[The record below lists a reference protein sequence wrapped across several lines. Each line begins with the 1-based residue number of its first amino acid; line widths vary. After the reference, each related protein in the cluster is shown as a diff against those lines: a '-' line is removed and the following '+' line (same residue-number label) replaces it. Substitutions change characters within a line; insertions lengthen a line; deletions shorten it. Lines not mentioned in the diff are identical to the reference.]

1 MESIFLQVLGLSF
14 AGSIVILLILLSKK
28 WFDGKLSPRFH
39 ALVWVIALF
48 ILLVPIRTN
57 LPIPSI
63 FSNLNTNMD
72 IVQAE
77 WELLPSTIAEST
89 NQNAQTVLPIK
100 SSTQTIFSSLW
111 RIWMIGMVLFF
122 LQRAVSTL
130 WLNHNLSHHAIAP
143 SATDILILNR
153 LRSKLNIHE
162 EITLYRSSI
171 VPSPLILGL
180 LHCQIFLPE
189 TLNTEEEIELSLL
202 HEMIHYRD
210 KHLFYKAISL
220 LVAGIHWFNPFCR
233 IMCRDINFS
242 CELCCDQ
249 QVIQSLDASGR
260 LRYGKLLLHTASQS
274 TQILHTGMPLSGKE
288 TLKRRLLLIMN
299 YQTSKKLIT
308 LCLVGALSCSAM
320 LCGMGVNALV
330 PNNPIPTNTTLSSG
344 KSESFQSPLPS
355 IAMEKEVTAS
365 ITAPNDSTSNTP
377 TATSDAPT
385 SYVGGNMMYPV
396 MGYDISYTYS
406 WDEIPNIML
415 IRRKD
420 GKSIQGTPI
429 SAANDGIV
437 EKVVLPEEAPKQ
449 GYGSYLILNHGGGVT
464 TIYTHCDSISV
475 AKGETVQKGQTI
487 ATAGSTGSVDRPAVG
502 FGVREDGLS
511 VDPSLYCLGYKNP
524 PILYSSP
531 GGKKLD
537 LMWPVNGGYIS
548 CGFWGYPNHV
558 GLDIAAPSGTDIY
571 AAEDGIVTKATES
584 KNYGNYIELSHGM
597 VTTRYAHCKEFFVEE
612 GQSVKKGDII
622 ASVGRTGAGTGNMCH
637 FEVINESVHLDPK
650 PYIGKSYP
658 GND

>member
-1 MESIFLQVLGLSF
+1 MESIFLQVLGLSL

-48 ILLVPIRTN
+48 ILLVPIRIN
-57 LPIPSI
+57 LPLPL
-63 FSNLNTNMD
+63 FSSSLTADINL
-72 IVQAE
+72 VQAE
-77 WELLPSTIAEST
+77 WQLLPSTAAELS
-89 NQNAQTVLPIK
+89 NQNVPSVFPVQ
-100 SSTQTIFSSLW
+100 SSSWAIYRPLW
-111 RIWMIGMVLFF
+111 CIWVVGMVLFF
-122 LQRAVSTL
+122 LRRAISTL
-130 WLNHNLSHHAIAP
+130 WLSHNLSHHATAP
-143 SATDILILNR
+143 SATDILILNC
-153 LRSKLNIHE
+153 LRSKLNIHR
-162 EITLYRSSI
+162 EIALYRSSI

-260 LRYGKLLLHTASQS
+260 LHYGKLLLHTASQS
-274 TQILHTGMPLSGKE
+274 SQILHTGMPLSGKE

-308 LCLVGALSCSAM
+308 LCLMGALSCTAI

-330 PNNPIPTNTTLSSG
+330 PNNPVATNPSNLGESERFKSLLPSTTL
-344 KSESFQSPLPS
+344 
-355 IAMEKEVTAS
+355 EKDVIPN
-365 ITAPNDSTSNTP
+365 ITAQNDSTSNTP
-377 TATSDAPT
+377 TATSDANT
-385 SYVGGNMMYPV
+385 SYVGGIMMFPV
-396 MGYDISYTYS
+396 MGYDISYTYIL
-406 WDEIPNIML
+406 DKFDNMRI
-415 IRRKD
+415 IRQD

-475 AKGETVQKGQTI
+475 TKGETVQKGQTI
-487 ATAGSTGSVDRPAVG
+487 ATAGSTGSVG

-537 LMWPVNGGYIS
+537 LMWPVNGGYIA
-548 CGFWGYPNHV
+548 CGFGEYPNHV

-612 GQSVKKGDII
+612 GQSVKKGDKI

-650 PYIGKSYP
+650 TYIGKSYP

>member
-1 MESIFLQVLGLSF
+1 MESIFLQVLGLSL

-48 ILLVPIRTN
+48 ILLVPIRIN
-57 LPIPSI
+57 LPLSL
-63 FSNLNTNMD
+63 FSSSLSADINL
-72 IVQAE
+72 VQAE
-77 WELLPSTIAEST
+77 WQLLPSTAAELS
-89 NQNAQTVLPIK
+89 NQNVPSVFPVQ
-100 SSTQTIFSSLW
+100 SSSWAIYRPLW
-111 RIWMIGMVLFF
+111 CIWVVGMVLFF
-122 LQRAVSTL
+122 LRRAISTL
-130 WLNHNLSHHAIAP
+130 WLSYNLSHHAIAP

-153 LRSKLNIHE
+153 LRSKLNIHR
-162 EITLYRSSI
+162 EIALYRSSI

-260 LRYGKLLLHTASQS
+260 LHYGKLLLHTASQS
-274 TQILHTGMPLSGKE
+274 SQILHTGMPLSGKE

-308 LCLVGALSCSAM
+308 LCLMGALSCTAI
-320 LCGMGVNALV
+320 LCGIGVNALV
-330 PNNPIPTNTTLSSG
+330 PNNSVTGNTSLNSG
-344 KSESFQSPLPS
+344 KSESFQYPLPS
-355 IAMEKEVTAS
+355 TAMEKEVPAN
-365 ITAPNDSTSNTP
+365 ITAQNDSTSNTP
-377 TATSDAPT
+377 TTTSDAPT

-396 MGYDISYTYS
+396 MDYDISYTYTLEKF
-406 WDEIPNIML
+406 DNMHI
-415 IRRKD
+415 IRTD

-437 EKVVLPEEAPKQ
+437 EKVVLPEEASNQ

-464 TIYTHCDSISV
+464 TVYTHCDSISV
-475 AKGETVQKGQTI
+475 AKGETVQKGQII
-487 ATAGSTGSVDRPAVG
+487 ATAGSTGSVDSPVIG

-511 VDPSLYCLGYKNP
+511 VDPNLYCLEYKNP

-531 GGKKLD
+531 GGKELD

-548 CGFWGYPNHV
+548 CGFGGYPGHV

-584 KNYGNYIELSHGM
+584 KNYGNNIVISHGT
-597 VTTRYAHCKEFFVEE
+597 VKTRYAHCHELFVEE

-637 FEVINESVHLDPK
+637 FEVIYELEHLDPK
-650 PYIGKSYP
+650 PYIGKAYP

>member
-1 MESIFLQVLGLSF
+1 MVSIFLQVLGLSL

-48 ILLVPIRTN
+48 ILLVPIRIN
-57 LPIPSI
+57 LPLPL
-63 FSNLNTNMD
+63 FSSSLTADINL
-72 IVQAE
+72 VQAE
-77 WELLPSTIAEST
+77 WQLLPSTAAELS
-89 NQNAQTVLPIK
+89 NQNVPSVFPVQ
-100 SSTQTIFSSLW
+100 SSSWAIYRSLW
-111 RIWMIGMVLFF
+111 CIWVVGMVLFF
-122 LQRAVSTL
+122 LRRAISTL
-130 WLNHNLSHHAIAP
+130 WLSYNLSHHAIAP

-153 LRSKLNIHE
+153 LRSKLNIHR
-162 EITLYRSSI
+162 EIALYRSSI

-210 KHLFYKAISL
+210 KHLFYKAVSL
-220 LVAGIHWFNPFCR
+220 IVAGIHWFNPFCR

-260 LRYGKLLLHTASQS
+260 LHYGKLLLHTASQS
-274 TQILHTGMPLSGKE
+274 SQILHTGMPLSGKE

-308 LCLVGALSCSAM
+308 LCLMGALSCTAI

-330 PNNPIPTNTTLSSG
+330 PNNPVATNPSNLGESERFKSLLPSTTL
-344 KSESFQSPLPS
+344 
-355 IAMEKEVTAS
+355 EKDVIPN
-365 ITAPNDSTSNTP
+365 ITAQNDSTSNTP
-377 TATSDAPT
+377 TATSDANT
-385 SYVGGNMMYPV
+385 SYVGGIMMFPV
-396 MGYDISYTYS
+396 MGYDISYTYIL
-406 WDEIPNIML
+406 DKFDNMRI
-415 IRRKD
+415 IRQD

-475 AKGETVQKGQTI
+475 TKGETVQKGQTI
-487 ATAGSTGSVDRPAVG
+487 ATAGSTGSVG

-537 LMWPVNGGYIS
+537 LMWPVNGGYIA
-548 CGFWGYPNHV
+548 CGFGEYPNHV

-612 GQSVKKGDII
+612 GQSVKKGDKI

-650 PYIGKSYP
+650 TYIGKSYP

>member
-1 MESIFLQVLGLSF
+1 MESIFLQVLGLSL

-48 ILLVPIRTN
+48 ILLVPIRIN
-57 LPIPSI
+57 LPLPL
-63 FSNLNTNMD
+63 FSSSLTADINL
-72 IVQAE
+72 VQAE
-77 WELLPSTIAEST
+77 WQLLPSTAAELS
-89 NQNAQTVLPIK
+89 NQNVPSVFPVQ
-100 SSTQTIFSSLW
+100 SSSWAIYRSLW
-111 RIWMIGMVLFF
+111 CIWVVGMVLFF
-122 LQRAVSTL
+122 LRRAISTL
-130 WLNHNLSHHAIAP
+130 WLSYNLSHHAIAP

-162 EITLYRSSI
+162 EIALYRSSI

-180 LHCQIFLPE
+180 LNCRIFLPE

-260 LRYGKLLLHTASQS
+260 LHYGKLLLHTASQS
-274 TQILHTGMPLSGKE
+274 SQILHTGMPLSGKE

-308 LCLVGALSCSAM
+308 LCLMGALSCTAI

-330 PNNPIPTNTTLSSG
+330 PNNPVATNPSNLGESERFKSLLPSTTL
-344 KSESFQSPLPS
+344 
-355 IAMEKEVTAS
+355 EKDVIPN
-365 ITAPNDSTSNTP
+365 ITAQNDSTSNTP
-377 TATSDAPT
+377 TATSDANT
-385 SYVGGNMMYPV
+385 SYVGGIMMFPV
-396 MGYDISYTYS
+396 MGYDISYTYIL
-406 WDEIPNIML
+406 DKFDNMRI
-415 IRRKD
+415 IRQD

-475 AKGETVQKGQTI
+475 TKGETVQKGQTI
-487 ATAGSTGSVDRPAVG
+487 ATAGSTGSVG

-537 LMWPVNGGYIS
+537 LMWPVNGGYIA
-548 CGFWGYPNHV
+548 CGFGEYPNHV
-558 GLDIAAPSGTDIY
+558 GLDIAAPSGTEIY

-584 KNYGNYIELSHGM
+584 KNYGNNIVISHGT
-597 VTTRYAHCKEFFVEE
+597 VKTRYAHCHELFVEE

-637 FEVINESVHLDPK
+637 FEVIYELEHLDPK
-650 PYIGKSYP
+650 PYIGKAYP